1 MKTYKLGKI
10 EVVGFDLPSNTQ
22 NEVTYHTAWEAMAS
36 SEYKDY
42 WRMPTIEEM
51 KYLLMFQ
58 IQCPVLGINTK
69 RPYWTSDYDT
79 QGATASI
86 VALKKTRLVNSGKGL
101 PVPVSMNQL
110 ISNRISMYNLYP
122 VRFVRDI

>member
-10 EVVGFDLPSNTQ
+10 EVVGFDLPSQTQ
-22 NEVTYHTAWEAMAS
+22 NEVSYHTAWEAMAS

-58 IQCPVLGINTK
+58 IQCPVLGINTD

-79 QGATASI
+79 KGSTAS
-86 VALKKTRLVNSGKGL
+86 VALIPANTVLSGDIK
-101 PVPVSMNQL
+101 V
-110 ISNRISMYNLYP
+110 IFNRTSMYNLYP

>member
-1 MKTYKLGKI
+1 MKTYKIGKI
-10 EVVGFDLPSNTQ
+10 EVLGFDLPSQTQ
-22 NEVTYHTAWEAMAS
+22 NEVTYHQAWEGMAS
-36 SEYKDY
+36 SEYRHG

-58 IQCPVLGINTK
+58 VQYSVLGVNVD
-69 RPYWTSDYDT
+69 RPYWTSEYDT

-86 VALKKTRLVNSGKGL
+86 AFIPANL
-101 PVPVSMNQL
+101 L
-110 ISNRISMYNLYP
+110 ISGDPKVIFNKTSMYNLYP